1 MQLDVVVVDDVPPD
15 DVVVVVVVHPDE
27 LDEDVVVVDVVL
39 VDVEVPL
46 VPEVPEVPAMPEVP
60 VGGVED
66 RQLLEEA
73 LSIVHVT
80 SDPVPLALGI
90 SSQAADALSVP
101 TFT

>member
-46 VPEVPEVPAMPEVP
+46 VPEVPEVP